1 MNARGLSLVEL
12 VTVLGIIS
20 VGSLVAVPAGLQWKT
35 GADFR
40 GTAAR
45 LVSSLQ
51 YARSYSYT
59 NRELV
64 VIDFQDKG
72 YQIFVD
78 NGEGGGHAGDWIRNG
93 NERLLIAHQAPAS
106 VSIDTNFSSERF
118 RFKGYGRN
126 QPGSIFLKQRD
137 QENTRIVVNVL
148 GRIRIEY

>member
-1 MNARGLSLVEL
+1 MNTRGLSLVEL

-20 VGSLVAVPAGLQWKT
+20 VGSLVAVPAVLKWKT

-64 VIDFQDKG
+64 VIDFHEKG
-72 YQIFVD
+72 YEIFVD
-78 NGEGGGHAGDWIRNG
+78 NGEGNGHAGDWVRNG
-93 NERLLIAHQAPAS
+93 NERLLVAHQSPAS

-126 QPGSIFLKQRD
+126 QPGSIFLNQSNLL
-137 QENTRIVVNVL
+137 NTRIVVNVL
-148 GRIRIEY
+148 GRIRVEY